1 MENYKLIKT
10 YEDACLVLNK
20 NNIDNHVP
28 NGYITDGIKLETIA
42 EAIRGKSSIFDCEGD
57 RAYTIDFQFC
67 TEEFAKK
74 INIFSAPERYIILK
88 DNSQNFKY
96 FYRYIDDR
104 NKISASA
111 NTPFAQD
118 TYEKAEYF
126 ANNFTELWLSY
137 VSKRNFK
144 KEIFKMS
151 LDEAIKHCEEKIQ
164 EQTSC
169 DKEQCA
175 LDHVQLLE
183 WLRELK
189 TLSK

>member
-10 YEDACLVLNK
+10 YEDACLFLNK
-20 NNIDNHVP
+20 DNIDNYIID
-28 NGYITDGIKLETIA
+28 GYTTDGIKLETIA

-74 INIFSAPERYIILK
+74 INIFSSPDKYILLK
-88 DNSQNFKY
+88 NNSQDFKY
-96 FYRYIDDR
+96 FFKYINDEHR
-104 NKISASA
+104 ICTSAS
-111 NTPFAQD
+111 TLFAQD
-118 TYEKAEYF
+118 TYEKALYF
-126 ANNFTELWLSY
+126 SSNFIDLWLNY
-137 VSKRNFK
+137 VGRRKFQ

-151 LDEAIKHCEEKIQ
+151 LDEAIKHCEEKVQ

-189 TLSK
+189 ALK